1 MFSDQVQRRNERT
14 GDDNAKKRK
23 KDEEGKRRKK
33 QKEGIRGKRESQR
46 AWAEARGNQ

>member
-1 MFSDQVQRRNERT
+1 MKEREMIT
-14 GDDNAKKRK
+14 QKKRK
-23 KDEEGKRRKK
+23 KDEGKRRKK

>member
-1 MFSDQVQRRNERT
+1 MKEREMIT
-14 GDDNAKKRK
+14 QKKRK